1 MFAAVLLP
9 ASQHLS
15 DYFHIHSFVATNF
28 NCEHVVALIILS
40 VSVNLLE
47 SM

>member
-1 MFAAVLLP
+1 MFAAVPLP
-9 ASQHLS
+9 AS
-15 DYFHIHSFVATNF
+15 DYFHSFVATNF

>member
-1 MFAAVLLP
+1 MFAAVPLP

-15 DYFHIHSFVATNF
+15 DYFYSFVATNF